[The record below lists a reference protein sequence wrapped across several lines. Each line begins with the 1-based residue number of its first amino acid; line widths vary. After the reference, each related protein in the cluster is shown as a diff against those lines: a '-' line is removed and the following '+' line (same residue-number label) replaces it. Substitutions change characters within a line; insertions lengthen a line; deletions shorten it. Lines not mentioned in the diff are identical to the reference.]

1 VPLLV
6 RTWNVFH
13 GNTHPPQRRAF
24 LQEMVE
30 LVTRDEP
37 DVVCLQELPVW
48 ALAHLEAW
56 SGMEGVAAV
65 ARTPRAVSA
74 RLGRWL
80 TEVNHGMLR
89 SALTGEADAIL
100 VAHGH
105 ALADARSQVAS
116 AGGLRR
122 NVHGVR
128 VDDVYVANFHTS
140 AAPEQLRAVAEF
152 VAGEERAVV
161 AGDANVRPPYDL
173 EGFSRPL
180 AGSIDQVLV
189 RGLPSSPPIAWPEE
203 RRRVGGRLL
212 SDHAPVELTV
222 G

>member
-1 VPLLV
+1 MLV
-6 RTWNVFH
+6 RTWNLFH

-24 LQEMVE
+24 LREMIE
-30 LVTRDEP
+30 LVTADEP

-48 ALAHLEAW
+48 AVPYLEGW

-65 ARTPRAVSA
+65 ARTPLTVSA

-100 VAHGH
+100 VGRSRAI
-105 ALADARSQVAS
+105 ADGRSQVVS

-122 NVHGVR
+122 IVHGVR
-128 VDDVYVANFHTS
+128 VDDVFVANFHTS
-140 AAPEQLRAVAEF
+140 AVPEQLQSVAEF

-161 AGDANVRPPYDL
+161 AGDVNLRPPYDL
-173 EGFSRPL
+173 SGFSPPL
-180 AGSIDQVLV
+180 AESIDQVLV
-189 RGLPSSPPIAWPEE
+189 RGLPSSPPVAWPEE